1 MRVPMRVLRLTA
13 MAPAVLMGTVLAVVV
28 LALLPPVVGLVGFLA
43 CVVVLVALALGYLER
58 PTVRVL
64 GRAGDPGEGELA
76 VLAPLVAR
84 LGGMGIGV
92 GGLYVARTQ
101 RSPRPAAVLGR
112 SSVVVSRWLVEAT
125 FRGELSQDEAVA
137 LLAHAV
143 GRHRTRPQRCALALG
158 VWTAPWRG
166 LLAVACRV
174 GGAFAW
180 FPLVRPAWGL
190 RFVVGIV
197 CVVQSAAEGRTVS
210 GLIAGAFIALTYL
223 VPAANR
229 AIERRVETSADA
241 FVLELGLGP
250 PFVGLLRRGG
260 WAVSI
265 ERLQRLQRPPGD
277 GTAVE
282 SGAARPALF
291 LVRA

>member
-13 MAPAVLMGTVLAVVV
+13 VTPAVLVSTVLAVVV

-43 CVVVLVALALGYLER
+43 YVVVLVALALGYLER

-64 GRAGDPGEGELA
+64 GRARDPGEGELA

-92 GGLYVARTQ
+92 GDLYIARSQ
-101 RSPRPAAVLGR
+101 HSPPPAAVLGR

-125 FRGELSQDEAVA
+125 YRGELSQDEAVT
-137 LLAHAV
+137 LFAHAL
-143 GRHRTRPQRCALALG
+143 GRRRARPQLCELALSA
-158 VWTAPWRG
+158 WTAPWRG
-166 LLAVACRV
+166 VLAVARRV

-180 FPLVRPAWGL
+180 FPLVRPAWRL

-223 VPAANR
+223 VPAVNR
-229 AIERRVETSADA
+229 VIERRVEAAADV

-250 PFVGLLRRGG
+250 LFVGLLRRGG
-260 WAVSI
+260 WAVPM
-265 ERLQRLQRPPGD
+265 ERLQRLQRPPVD
-277 GTAVE
+277 GNAVE
-282 SGAARPALF
+282 SSAARPGLF